1 MEDKE
6 ELLKKRLME
15 DDPEFKKLMEE
26 HVKFEKLLAEF
37 NERSHL
43 TPNEETER
51 KRIQKLK
58 LSGKDK
64 MEMILAAHREK

>member
-1 MEDKE
+1 MGDKE

-15 DDPEFKKLMEE
+15 EDPEFRKLMEE
-26 HVKFEKLLAEF
+26 HATFEKMLEEF

-51 KRIQKLK
+51 KKIQKQK

-64 MEMILAAHREK
+64 MEIILAKHREK

>member
-6 ELLKKRLME
+6 ELLKKRLTE
-15 DDPEFKKLMEE
+15 EDPEFRKLMEE
-26 HVKFEKLLAEF
+26 HVTFEKALAEF

-43 TPNEETER
+43 TPNEEMER

-64 MEMILAAHREK
+64 MEMILAAHRGK